1 MRQGDYMIQV
11 DDAGSGSLIGGT
23 CIGAIRVETGEY
35 YYEVIPINLFDK
47 DNFKNKSYIYYA
59 TDILKRSIDNLGILY
74 DEPIN
79 ICQGYIFEDARNYL
93 KKNSYNYIKGKIE
106 DPLQTII
113 EKTFEEYTVSLGL
126 PREFISYTKY
136 PFHLHRILKWVYAD
150 YKNRVPLCKTGWKS
164 WSKYSTLKV
173 ETYFD
178 KVMKSNY
185 TCLKCGKRIENNS
198 PVKVLKFVINK
209 PNYVYLHKHCNNI

>member
-1 MRQGDYMIQV
+1 MRQGDDMIQI

-23 CIGAIRVETGEY
+23 CIAAIRVETGEY
-35 YYEVIPINLFDK
+35 YNEVIPVNLFNK
-47 DNFKNKSYIYYA
+47 ENFKNKSYIYYA
-59 TDILKRSIDNLGILY
+59 TEIINRGLQVMKVSQE
-74 DEPIN
+74 EPIH
-79 ICQGYIFEDARNYL
+79 ICQGYIFEDSRNFL
-93 KKNSYNYIKGKIE
+93 KKNNFNFIKGKIE

-113 EKTFEEYTVSLGL
+113 EKNFEEYTVSLGL

-150 YKNRVPLCKTGWKS
+150 YDKRVPLCKTGWKS
-164 WSKYSTLKV
+164 WSKYSELPV
-173 ETYFD
+173 QTYYD

-198 PVKVLKFVINK
+198 SVKVMRFVIDK
-209 PNYVYLHKHCNNI
+209 PNFVYLHKHC